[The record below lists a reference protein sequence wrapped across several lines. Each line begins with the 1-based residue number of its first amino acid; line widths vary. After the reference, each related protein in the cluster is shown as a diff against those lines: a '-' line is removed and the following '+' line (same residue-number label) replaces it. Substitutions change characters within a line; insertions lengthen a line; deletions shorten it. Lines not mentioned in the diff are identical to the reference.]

1 MKSRPRFF
9 WWTLLVLWPALAF
22 WNQFLITPAG
32 GIPWWAG
39 LGAALAVLCWHYTT
53 GQNFRCRA
61 VLGALL
67 LVWLAGSGL
76 LAMLD
81 GASSL
86 SLALGSDRW
95 VLARQSLAAGLWA
108 FCLVGWLR
116 ALSWRFPAGAALEL
130 AAAGGIFVL
139 ALEAHR
145 DGYINRPFQMVDPLW
160 LRGLDPSALFIA
172 VGSLALVAVCTLAA
186 NRPGNRRPWWDLPLM
201 LMLLLVLYLV
211 VPANQVK
218 QIFER
223 FGMGKPGGKENRLT
237 PEGGLKTPGP
247 ASPGSGGTPDPK
259 KKPDPNEPSFE
270 DSTRQKPVPVAVVVF
285 QDDYDPPSG
294 AYYFRQTSESQ
305 FNGIKLVHSND
316 DRFDRDNAQGFP
328 TRFYD
333 KDARPEELGM
343 RLPALSRFN
352 FQPLRTRVA
361 LLDQHPRPFGIV
373 NPQHYWAVSNP
384 DPDRFQKAYDVE
396 SLVLNGDYRSLI
408 PNRAGD
414 QSWAADEWSHYLE
427 GPNDRRYKELA
438 DSILAGVPEAG
449 RDSTLIRAV
458 YIKKWLDDNCTY
470 SLKSPSANAADPVSD
485 YLFGQRIGYCV
496 FTSHSACYLFRAAGI
511 PARISD
517 GYMVPAQQRGGG
529 SSLLI
534 RSSDAHSWPEIYLQ
548 DVGWLD
554 LDIAPKKNLE
564 PEKEQVD
571 NNLQQMM
578 GDMARKDKKDRRP
591 EENRPSID
599 LHQLVLFMLRSLLSG
614 LFGAIILAW
623 LALLLWKLWRRR
635 APFWSTGREQAR
647 LAYLCVLDIL
657 SEQGVRRQRDESC
670 EEFARRMSEEM
681 PALLA
686 LARVHLRVRLGP
698 PDSPPQRE
706 VMPLLK
712 ECLSQLRRRRLTGW
726 RRYLGWL
733 DPTSPLRV
741 R

>member
-9 WWTLLVLWPALAF
+9 WWTLLILWPALAY
-22 WNQFLITPAG
+22 WNQSLITPLG

-39 LGAALAVLCWHYTT
+39 VGAAMAVLVWHYST

-67 LVWLAGSGL
+67 LVWLLGNGVV
-76 LAMLD
+76 AMLD

-95 VLARQSLAAGLWA
+95 VLVRQSLGAWLWA
-108 FCLVGWLR
+108 FCMVGWLR

-130 AAAGGIFVL
+130 AAAGGVFVI

-172 VGSLALVAVCTLAA
+172 VGSLALVAVCVLAS
-186 NRPGNRRPWWDLPLM
+186 NRPGNRRPWWDLPL
-201 LMLLLVLYLV
+201 LLLLLMVLYLA

-218 QIFER
+218 QLFEK
-223 FGMGKPGGKENRLT
+223 FGMGKPGGEENRLT

-247 ASPGSGGTPDPK
+247 ASPNSGGTPDPN
-259 KKPDPNEPSFE
+259 KKPNPDEPSFA
-270 DSTRQKPVPVAVVVF
+270 DTSKPKPVPVAVVVF
-285 QDDYDPPSG
+285 QDDYEPLSG

-316 DRFDRDNAQGFP
+316 DRFDRDNALGFP
-328 TRFYD
+328 TRFHD
-333 KDARPEELGM
+333 QDAQPEELGM
-343 RLPALSRFN
+343 RVPSLSKFL
-352 FQPLRTRVA
+352 FQPLKTRVA
-361 LLDQHPRPFGIV
+361 LLDQHPRPFGLV
-373 NPQHYWAVSNP
+373 NPLHYWAVSNP
-384 DPDRFQKAYDVE
+384 DPDRFQKAYEVE
-396 SLVLNGDYRSLI
+396 SMVLGGDYRALI
-408 PNRAGD
+408 PNKAGD
-414 QSWAADEWSHYLE
+414 QDWAADEWSHYLA
-427 GPNDRRYKELA
+427 GPADPRYKELA
-438 DSILAGVPEAG
+438 DSILAKVPEAG
-449 RDSTLIRAV
+449 RDSALIRAV
-458 YIKKWLDDNCTY
+458 YIKQWLDDNCTY

-485 YLFGQRIGYCV
+485 FLFGQRIGYCV

-517 GYMVPAQQRGGG
+517 GYMVDAKQRGGG

-548 DVGWLD
+548 DVGWMD
-554 LDIAPKKNLE
+554 LDISPKKNLE

-591 EENRPSID
+591 EENRPTID
-599 LHQLVLFMLRSLLSG
+599 LHQLTLWFLRTLLTGLLSALLLG
-614 LFGAIILAW
+614 W
-623 LALLLWKLWRRR
+623 LAMLLWKLWRRR

-657 SEQGVRRQRDESC
+657 SEQGVRRRPDESC

-681 PALLA
+681 PGLLA
-686 LARVHLRVRLGP
+686 LVRVHLRARLGP
-698 PDSPPQRE
+698 PQAQLERE

-712 ECLSQLRRRRLTGW
+712 ECLSQLRRRKVAGW
-726 RRYLGWL
+726 RGYLGWL